1 MPRYKRIRYG
11 TIAKM
16 CIKVAEMYGQAMPL
30 REMIDSMQHSM
41 QLCIDPARVKE
52 HLGDRCKEVR
62 VQDGDVLRVRD
73 MVVP

>member
-1 MPRYKRIRYG
+1 MARYKRIRYG

-16 CIKVAEMYGQAMPL
+16 CIKVVEMYGQAMPL
-30 REMIDSMQHSM
+30 KGLIASMQNNM